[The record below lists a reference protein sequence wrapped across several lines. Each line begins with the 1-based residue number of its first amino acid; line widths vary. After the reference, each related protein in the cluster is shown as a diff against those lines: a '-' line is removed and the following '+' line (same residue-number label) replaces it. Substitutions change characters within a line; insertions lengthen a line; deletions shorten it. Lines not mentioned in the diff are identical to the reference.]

1 MTHAAGTTLFA
12 YWDSLRGGRPAPER
26 SDIDPRA
33 IGPILGDTFVLE
45 GDLTGA
51 LPYRLAGSRIST
63 LFAREMKGE
72 SFTALFTELGRQ
84 AFHRGLSDALA
95 AQAGLSL
102 AVTGTSTIGR
112 DVDLEMTLL
121 PLVHR
126 GRLGAR
132 MIGTIAGPI
141 CPGGSAGTASPSWRS
156 APCRCSGPPPAAP
169 RPRRRRDDQPR
180 STRLCRETGPAAHPG
195 RHCVLKLCVATLR

>member
-84 AFHRGLSDALA
+84 AFHRGLSL
-95 AQAGLSL
+95 
-102 AVTGTSTIGR
+102 
-112 DVDLEMTLL
+112 
-121 PLVHR
+121 
-126 GRLGAR
+126 
-132 MIGTIAGPI
+132 
-141 CPGGSAGTASPSWRS
+141 
-156 APCRCSGPPPAAP
+156 CRAKKEWETFRPPPAGAWGP
-169 RPRRRRDDQPR
+169 ANRPRW
-180 STRLCRETGPAAHPG
+180 SRLHLLMSPG
-195 RHCVLKLCVATLR
+195 EA

>member
-132 MIGTIAGPI
+132 MIGTIAGTDLPWWI
-141 CPGGSAGTASPSWRS
+141 GRDGVAKLEIGALSLLWPTARG
-156 APCRCSGPPPAAP
+156 AEALAA
-169 RPRRRRDDQPR
+169 DATIQPR
-180 STRLCRETGPAAHPG
+180 SHAFAAKPALRLIQGGIAS
-195 RHCVLKLCVATLR
+195 